1 MIDQTLE
8 DMIWRVVSPLRRA
21 RRAARLAMTPPAAY
35 GVLDGLF
42 QQALLGYL
50 TGDQQATL
58 RHAST
63 DQVHALM
70 PLTLSS

>member
-1 MIDQTLE
+1 
-8 DMIWRVVSPLRRA
+8 
-21 RRAARLAMTPPAAY
+21 
-35 GVLDGLF
+35 VLDGLF

-50 TGDQQATL
+50 TGDPQATL
-58 RHAST
+58 DSLT